1 MRLSILNSHPTEPA
15 TMTFPLTS
23 LFTSCAAALLLAA
36 CTTPAPASTAPDGA
50 KTASVREERSTP
62 IGTYLPRKKGQTVN
76 NAGTVSDVE
85 RENMKNSG
93 VGTGAMTQH

>member
-1 MRLSILNSHPTEPA
+1 
-15 TMTFPLTS
+15 MTFPLTS

-50 KTASVREERSTP
+50 KTASVREERTTP
-62 IGTYLPRKKGQTVN
+62 IGTYLPRKKGQTAN
-76 NAGTVSDVE
+76 NAGTVSEVE
-85 RENMKNSG
+85 RENMKNSS

>member
-1 MRLSILNSHPTEPA
+1 MP
-15 TMTFPLTS
+15 FPLIP
-23 LFTSCAAALLLAA
+23 LLTSCAAALLLAA
-36 CTTPAPASTAPDGA
+36 CTTSAPTGPAPDGA
-50 KTASVREERSTP
+50 KTASVREERTTP

-76 NAGTVSDVE
+76 NAGTVSEVE

>member
-1 MRLSILNSHPTEPA
+1 MP
-15 TMTFPLTS
+15 FPLIP
-23 LFTSCAAALLLAA
+23 LLTSCAAALLLAA
-36 CTTPAPASTAPDGA
+36 CTTSAPTSPAPDGA
-50 KTASVREERSTP
+50 KTANVREERTTP

-76 NAGTVSDVE
+76 NAGTLSEVE

>member
-1 MRLSILNSHPTEPA
+1 MP
-15 TMTFPLTS
+15 FPLTS
-23 LFTSCAAALLLAA
+23 LLTWCVAALLLAA
-36 CTTPAPASTAPDGA
+36 CTSPAPDGG
-50 KTASVREERSTP
+50 KTANVREERTTP

-76 NAGTVSDVE
+76 NAGTVSEVE